1 MSLGRIGA
9 NIDAMWSYKAFTN
22 VNNKMSLVQ
31 GRMSTGKK
39 INSPEDDPA
48 GYQLAR
54 GLEKRGRGLTV
65 ALQNVSNAKAVLNIA
80 ESAYQGIM
88 DLLQVAKEKATQAAD
103 ATLNNTQRTAIH
115 NQIEKMGAEID
126 AIVDYT
132 TFNGNNLIDGT
143 YCDGTDSLS
152 FQVGEVASNTLDVHL
167 EGASSSALEINDI
180 NLRTAGGASAA
191 METIGSAIDTLS
203 ELIQDIGEY
212 KTRLNSKEST
222 LASAITNTE
231 AVRSNIEDADLVK
244 EQMEMMKLQVLQ
256 QTAATAFTQ
265 ANAAPQMV
273 LQLFQ

>member
-54 GLEKRGRGLTV
+54 SLEKRSRGLSV

-103 ATLNNTQRTAIH
+103 ATLNDSQRGAIGG
-115 NQIEKMGAEID
+115 QIEKMVEEIEN
-126 AIVDYT
+126 IVNFT
-132 TFNGNNLIDGT
+132 TFNNVQLID
-143 YCDGTDSLS
+143 DNFDSN
-152 FQVGEVASNTLDVHL
+152 FQVGEAGSNILNVSL
-167 EGASSSALEINDI
+167 SGADSSSLGIA
-180 NLRTAGGASAA
+180 NLSFSSQGNSSAS
-191 METIGSAIDTLS
+191 MTTISEAIDTLS
-203 ELIQDIGEY
+203 ELIQDVGEY
-212 KTRLNSKEST
+212 KTRLNSKEMT
-222 LASAITNTE
+222 LDSAITNTE